1 MLLRFKKDVVSKDV
15 AIIQELETAS
25 DRVVGIIM
33 AAVLEDVLGRALKSW
48 MIEDEKIQGEMFG
61 SSGPLGTFSSKIN
74 LGLLLGM
81 YSKMAWKEL
90 DTIRKIRNEFA
101 HEIETSDFST
111 LRVRSLAQTLVL
123 YETKDIFISTSGEN
137 DTIKINFKMMPEQE
151 ENAQRLIPK
160 VENPPPRIRY
170 MLACRFYTLILSAGP
185 TLKLGSQVLPK
196 GATSF

>member
-160 VENPPPRIRY
+160 VENPPPRI
-170 MLACRFYTLILSAGP
+170 
-185 TLKLGSQVLPK
+185 
-196 GATSF
+196 